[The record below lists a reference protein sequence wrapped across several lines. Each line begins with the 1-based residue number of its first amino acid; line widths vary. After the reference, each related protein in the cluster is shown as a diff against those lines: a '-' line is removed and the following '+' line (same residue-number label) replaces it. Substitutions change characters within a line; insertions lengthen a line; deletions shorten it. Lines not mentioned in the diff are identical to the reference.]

1 MNVTVTLAAI
11 GVASSIPLLG
21 WTLFGNEERRA
32 RLDDLVRRQGRLV
45 RATGL
50 DGEEIE
56 GLPSMDP
63 TAGEHS
69 STVQDLAKKLS
80 TAAERVVEHRDKKRV
95 LNTSLEQA
103 GIDLRAGEFLVIVAA
118 LVVPAFLLGMAM
130 MGGPL
135 FGLIFAGAAVMLS
148 RMVVSRRVKKRQTQF
163 TSQLGDTLS
172 LISSS
177 MRAGQGLM
185 QAIDSVARQAEAPT
199 SEEFR
204 RVVIET
210 RLGRDLIVSLHAMA
224 DRMNCD
230 DLAWVIPAIEIN
242 RDIGGDL
249 AGVLD
254 NVGQTIRDRAD
265 IRRQVKTLSAEGRM
279 SAYVLVGMPLV
290 ILAVV
295 RVTNPTY
302 LNELTYGTGLKM
314 GITGA
319 ILMLMGTGWLMKMC
333 KIDF

>member
-1 MNVTVTLAAI
+1 MNITVTLAAV

-21 WTLFGNEERRA
+21 WSLFGNEERRA
-32 RLDDLVRRQGRLV
+32 RLEDLVRRQGRLI
-45 RATGL
+45 RATGP

-56 GLPSMDP
+56 SSQTDLAVS
-63 TAGEHS
+63 EHS
-69 STVQDLAKKLS
+69 GAVQDLAKKLS
-80 TAAERVVEHRDKKRV
+80 TAAERVVEQRDKKRV
-95 LNTSLEQA
+95 LNSSLEQA
-103 GIDLRAGEFLVIVAA
+103 GIDLRAGEFLVIIAA
-118 LVVPAFLLGMAM
+118 LVVPAFLLGMSM

-135 FGLIFAGAAVMLS
+135 FGVVFAGFVVMLS
-148 RMVVSRRVKKRQTQF
+148 RMVVSNRVKKRQSKFTQ
-163 TSQLGDTLS
+163 QLSDTLS

-185 QAIDSVARQAEAPT
+185 QAIDSVARQADAPT
-199 SEEFR
+199 NEEFR

-210 RLGRDLIVSLHAMA
+210 RLGRDLVVSLNAMA
-224 DRMNCD
+224 ERMNCT

-242 RDIGGDL
+242 RDVGGDL

-279 SAYVLVGMPLV
+279 SAYVLVGMPIV
-290 ILAVV
+290 IFAIV

-302 LNELTYGTGLKM
+302 LNELTHGTGLKM

-319 ILMLMGTGWLMKMC
+319 ILMIMGTGWLMKMC